1 MCIPINLPKLAPLQS
16 KAEDSLFTL
25 LNLNLNDANDKER
38 LEKEK
43 TAIWAKIELLMD
55 LCPSA
60 FCRKYEFEARNYEV
74 YPLGVLFALK
84 APEDLIKTA
93 YEVFPEAAND
103 AFSLACGCDV
113 DLELIK
119 WLYNKA
125 PEVVKWKD
133 QMNNLPLHVVMGRDK
148 PCLRTV
154 QFIYQSYPAALRC
167 KNEDG
172 HTPLHLAF
180 CHSSLAIVKFLI
192 GKSKAGAV
200 EMEDNDK
207 DTPLHC
213 AFIFNDHEEVLEF
226 VATKYPEFFKK
237 ARSSDGRLPLHVACA
252 ISISI
257 VGIQVL
263 LEHYPAA
270 AKEKDKEGK
279 LPLALACKTKI
290 LEEEELLEVLELLV
304 RAYPG
309 AVDVEDNGGNKA
321 IDIAMQGR
329 LLKHMAEQP
338 PAKKRRI
345 NYNIGGEEPDCLAW

>member
-1 MCIPINLPKLAPLQS
+1 MGIPINSPKLAPLQS

-25 LNLNLNDANDKER
+25 LNLHPHNAKDL

-133 QMNNLPLHVVMGRDK
+133 PLKNLPLHVVMERGK

-154 QFIYQSYPAALRC
+154 QFLYQSYPAALIC
-167 KNEDG
+167 KDEDG
-172 HTPLHLAF
+172 CTPLHSAF
-180 CHSSLAIVKFLI
+180 WFSSLAIVKFLI

-200 EMEDNDK
+200 EMENNYK
-207 DTPLHC
+207 HTPLHM
-213 AFIFNDHEEVLEF
+213 AFLNNKHEEVPEF
-226 VATKYPEFFKK
+226 VATKYPDFLKK
-237 ARSSDGRLPLHVACA
+237 SSSSDGLFPLHVACA
-252 ISISI
+252 ISSLI

-263 LEHYPAA
+263 LEHYPDAA
-270 AKEKDKEGK
+270 RQKDKQGK
-279 LPLALACKTKI
+279 LPLALACKNET

-304 RAYPG
+304 RVYPE
-309 AVDVEDNGGNKA
+309 AVDVEDNDGDRA
-321 IDIAMQGR
+321 IDLGTYGR
-329 LLKHMAEQP
+329 LVKHMAKQP
-338 PAKKRRI
+338 RAKKRRI
-345 NYNIGGEEPDCLAW
+345 HYNIDGEEPGCLAW